1 MSKTRTK
8 STDRPLEHLE
18 IDNLETLRVLTD
30 PLRLEI
36 IQSLMTPST
45 VKSLA
50 QALNVAPTKLY
61 YHMNLLEQHGIV
73 RVVSTRVVSGIIEKQ
88 YGLTAYSF
96 GAKPGLVSAQGGD
109 ADAALA
115 LHDGILESAR
125 LELRRA
131 YNADLI
137 GPSNEAVSDGA
148 RRTVSVGKLNGTFTE
163 KQAHEFRKRLEKL
176 LKELSEEQRTPD
188 EKSQKADVYAF
199 TFAFHRTVDPR
210 PKTAGKP
217 SHKTQATKSRAVKP
231 APKPQSRGAK

>member
-1 MSKTRTK
+1 MTRIK
-8 STDRPLEHLE
+8 STDRPIEHLE
-18 IDNLETLRVLTD
+18 IDNLETLRVLAD

-45 VKSLA
+45 VKNLA
-50 QALNVAPTKLY
+50 QSLNLAPTKLY

-73 RVVSTRVVSGIIEKQ
+73 RVVSTRVVSGILEKH

-115 LHDGILESAR
+115 LQDGILESAR

-137 GPSNEAVSDGA
+137 GPTNEAANEVQQAPRKVSM
-148 RRTVSVGKLNGTFTE
+148 GKMNGTFTG
-163 KQAHEFRKRLEKL
+163 KQAQEFRERLEKL
-176 LKELSEEQRTPD
+176 IQEMSQEQRTHAKD
-188 EKSQKADVYAF
+188 SGDVYTF

-210 PKTAGKP
+210 PKAAKKSSPKLRTAR
-217 SHKTQATKSRAVKP
+217 SQAVKSGS
-231 APKPQSRGAK
+231 KPQARRKTK